1 MWSQVRILS
10 LRTIVKVKLAQNRVV
25 KSYASLVQLVERRS
39 PKPDVV
45 GSSPTGRETVKY
57 HVYMIYIRAKSC
69 LEHYILL
76 HWEWRDDG
84 VAESTSLLMKR
95 TSNRTRGSNPLL
107 SVNRWNRNKS
117 RFLS

>member
-45 GSSPTGRETVKY
+45 GSSPTGRERKPSDKV
-57 HVYMIYIRAKSC
+57 
-69 LEHYILL
+69 
-76 HWEWRDDG
+76 
-84 VAESTSLLMKR
+84 
-95 TSNRTRGSNPLL
+95 L
-107 SVNRWNRNKS
+107 SDHPHLGTLQVER
-117 RFLS
+117 

>member
-45 GSSPTGRETVKY
+45 GSSPTGREK
-57 HVYMIYIRAKSC
+57 
-69 LEHYILL
+69 L
-76 HWEWRDDG
+76 HNDIAIIKVLSHRIHLGTLG
-84 VAESTSLLMKR
+84 VER
-95 TSNRTRGSNPLL
+95 
-107 SVNRWNRNKS
+107 
-117 RFLS
+117 